1 MIGTKKQELKQLL
14 MAEATLVEK
23 MVTMAIGGLYKIG
36 SAFKEEVLKFEE
48 RVNQIEVEIDGKCV
62 SLIALFQPEAKE
74 LREILMIYKINN
86 DLERL
91 GDQAVNI
98 AESAAQ
104 LVGNPVILSIPE
116 LMEMKDATL
125 KMLKNS
131 LDAFSLEDVEAARK
145 VCDSDNQVDEYNR
158 MIYKHLV
165 QLIKENPQQV
175 DLYLHILRIAKNLE
189 RIADL
194 STNIAENTVY
204 LAQGKI
210 IKHHSEDDEQN

>member
-1 MIGTKKQELKQLL
+1 
-14 MAEATLVEK
+14 
-23 MVTMAIGGLYKIG
+23 MAIGGLYKIG
-36 SAFKEEVLKFEE
+36 SAFKDEVLKFEE

-62 SLIALFQPEAKE
+62 SLIALFQPEAKD

-116 LMEMKDATL
+116 LLEMKDATL
-125 KMLKNS
+125 RMLKDS
-131 LDAFSLEDVEAARK
+131 LDAFSQENVESARR

-165 QLIKENPQQV
+165 QLIKANPQQV

-194 STNIAENTVY
+194 STNIAENTIY
-204 LAQGKI
+204 LAQGKV
-210 IKHHSEDDEQN
+210 IKHHAEDENQT